1 MPFDDELGDDESP
14 GSPPPP
20 EARAWRHPSELG
32 AAAGVAPIQFVTRP
46 ASSSKTWL
54 VALTS
59 ALVGAA
65 VALSAVVVLGGF
77 RSTRTE
83 PGGIEQQQ
91 INLEKNPDS
100 SLAIAEKVLP
110 AVARI
115 EARGPAGTVNGTAVT
130 FRSNGYLITTADLL
144 DGAEAITVTYPD
156 GTSSPGQLVA
166 ADRESDIAVLKIDR
180 SGLPVAVVGRP
191 AGKLQL
197 GEPVLAI
204 DSAASGAGT
213 PAIPVGQI
221 NSLGERIESED
232 ADKALYNMIQT
243 NLRLTSAATGAPL
256 IDTNGAVIG
265 IVTSRGFKAPRPTP
279 TAQLSGTTVGT
290 AAASGA
296 GSRAEQ
302 PPARFATPIDFAR
315 AVADSLIKDKKYPH
329 VWLGVEGRSLTADQA
344 TRLDV
349 TGGVLVQTVT
359 EQSPADQAG
368 LAVGDVVIQVE
379 QTPVASW
386 DDLVVELRR
395 HRPGDSVTIWYVRDG
410 MRDPAFPTL
419 LERTTPG
426 K

>member
-32 AAAGVAPIQFVTRP
+32 AAGEAAPIQFVTRP
-46 ASSSKTWL
+46 TPTSRTWL

-77 RSTRTE
+77 RATRTE

-115 EARGPAGTVNGTAVT
+115 DARGPAGSVNGTAVT
-130 FRSNGYLITTADLL
+130 FRSNGYLITTADLI
-144 DGAEAITVTYPD
+144 DGADAITVTYPD
-156 GTSSPGQLVA
+156 GTTSAGQLVA
-166 ADRESDIAVLKIDR
+166 ADRESDVAVVKIDR
-180 SGLPVAVVGRP
+180 SGLPVAVIGRP

-204 DSAASGAGT
+204 DSAAGGAGT

-265 IVTSRGFKAPRPTP
+265 IVTSRGFKAPRPAA
-279 TAQLSGTTVGT
+279 TAAAAGTTVADVT
-290 AAASGA
+290 GA
-296 GSRAEQ
+296 GTRSEL

-315 AVADSLIKDKKYPH
+315 TVADSLIKDKKYPH
-329 VWLGVEGRSLTADQA
+329 VWLGVEGRSLTPDQA

-379 QTPVASW
+379 QTPVGSW

-395 HRPGDSVTIWYVRDG
+395 HRPGDSVTIWYVRNG

-419 LERTTPG
+419 VERTTPG